1 MDLNNVLDQMGLT
14 DIYRILH
21 IKSVEYIFFSRI
33 GYTLDQKTSLD
44 KLKNIEIISS
54 NFSHHSG
61 MKLKT
66 NYKNKTRKFTNM
78 KIK

>member
-1 MDLNNVLDQMGLT
+1 MDLNNVLDQMDLI

-33 GYTLDQKTSLD
+33 SYILDQKTSLD

-61 MKLKT
+61 MKLEN